1 MSHAH
6 DHHHHADLRSESRQR
21 LTWVLALA
29 LGLMVFEAVGGFMTG
44 SLALLADA
52 GHMLTDVA
60 GLALAVVAMKF
71 AERPA
76 TPEKTYG
83 YHRVEI
89 LAALVNGVVLVGVS
103 LLILAEAFERLREPP
118 TVATGPMIAVAAVA
132 LLLNVVCVALLK
144 KGAEDSLNVK
154 GAYLEVLSDMVASAG
169 VILAGVVMWASGW
182 WYADP
187 LVSAGIALFIL
198 PRTWGLL
205 KEAVGV
211 LLEGTPSDVNLEAV
225 RAAIGATPGV
235 LSVHDLHVWTLT
247 TRMNALS
254 AHAVLHHGALHRDVL
269 PAVRDRLAHEFRITH
284 VTLQL
289 EEVEG
294 CGDQTA
300 HV

>member
-1 MSHAH
+1 MAHGH
-6 DHHHHADLRSESRQR
+6 DHHHHADLRHENRQR
-21 LTWVLALA
+21 LTWVLGLA
-29 LGLMVFEAVGGFMTG
+29 LGLMVFEAVGGFLTG

-60 GLALAVVAMKF
+60 GLGLALVAMKF

-76 TPEKTYG
+76 TPERTYG

-89 LAALVNGVVLVGVS
+89 LAALVNGIVLVGVS
-103 LLILAEAFERLREPP
+103 FFILAEAVERLREPP
-118 TVATGPMIAVAAVA
+118 AVSTGPMIAIAAAA
-132 LLLNVVCVALLK
+132 LVLNVVCVLLLK
-144 KGAEDSLNVK
+144 KGAADSLNVK

-169 VILAGVVMWASGW
+169 VILAGVVMWSSGW
-182 WYADP
+182 YYADP

-198 PRTWGLL
+198 PRTWALL

-211 LLEGTPSDVNLEAV
+211 LLEGTPADVNLEAV
-225 RAAIGATPGV
+225 RAAIRATPGV
-235 LSVHDLHVWTLT
+235 ESVHDLHVWTLT

-254 AHAVLHHGALHRDVL
+254 AHAVIHHGALHRDVL
-269 PAVRDRLAHEFRITH
+269 PAVRDRLAHDFRITH

-289 EEVEG
+289 EESEG
-294 CGDQTA
+294 CGDQGS